1 MSFINR
7 MKCVVKYV
15 YTKLPAMSIAMFHA
29 VCDTDGFGSFSNS
42 IQSFR
47 NILNAIEQNV
57 ISIEDYQVLPLKK
70 RNGKYLLTFD
80 DGLENFYNNAFP
92 ILVEKQLPFI
102 LFITTDNIGRV
113 GYLSMKQIREI
124 AEYPGCTIG
133 SHCVHHKEMTDL
145 SVEEIEKEFRE
156 SKQTIENWLPNKMCE
171 YIAYPFGSNDS
182 DVRKIARRYYKL
194 GFAVRGIKAT
204 CITCLGNMQ
213 IPRIDMSDR
222 R

>member
-1 MSFINR
+1 
-7 MKCVVKYV
+7 
-15 YTKLPAMSIAMFHA
+15 
-29 VCDTDGFGSFSNS
+29 
-42 IQSFR
+42 
-47 NILNAIEQNV
+47 
-57 ISIEDYQVLPLKK
+57 
-70 RNGKYLLTFD
+70 
-80 DGLENFYNNAFP
+80 
-92 ILVEKQLPFI
+92 
-102 LFITTDNIGRV
+102 
-113 GYLSMKQIREI
+113 MKQIREI